1 MLPREF
7 WRELTIHADLEES
20 SVHSQSLKAT
30 ENPMRVVLFLLA
42 VLAAFAS
49 VAVFKESKSAL
60 HEVLALELLMISSV
74 LLTGSA
80 IVEAVRLAGSRIEQA
95 IKKPS

>member
-1 MLPREF
+1 M
-7 WRELTIHADLEES
+7 
-20 SVHSQSLKAT
+20 HSQSLKAT
-30 ENPMRVVLFLLA
+30 EIPMRVILFLLA
-42 VLAAFAS
+42 ALAALAS